1 MESNCIK
8 AGVAVGSKNGTN
20 SNESVDSDDS
30 DESINFVDC
39 VDFVDSVCTI
49 SLEAETGKASK
60 ALKECIAVDLM
71 RSLVVSVKSLPPLLL
86 IDDVKLVTA
95 T

>member
-30 DESINFVDC
+30 DESINF